1 MMNLQFKSQ
10 NEQFTLPAPSHAK
23 PGFKIKI

>member
-1 MMNLQFKSQ
+1 MMNLQFKSLD
-10 NEQFTLPAPSHAK
+10 EKFTLSAPSHAK